1 MVALVQKETELY
13 ITKTKPGKRIKD
25 NFNISVGLLGLRSKN
40 QRAHF
45 KRLRQN
51 KVLLKQKKNTH

>member
-1 MVALVQKETELY
+1 MVALVQKETIY
-13 ITKTKPGKRIKD
+13 IPGKRIKD
-25 NFNISVGLLGLRSKN
+25 NFNISVGLSGLRSKN

-51 KVLLKQKKNTH
+51 KNLLKQKKNTH